1 MQPIFT
7 DEQLKNMSRENLAQA
22 LKLMQEHQT
31 KLEAKQK
38 ILEEKVHELEFLN
51 ALLSDKLTLAR
62 KKQFGSSSE
71 KYQDGYVQMNL
82 FNEAEQESDPEAAEP
97 EMEEVHPSSYKRKKR
112 KGKKEEDLS
121 AFPTAEVI
129 EHKLEGSDRYCP
141 DCGKKYKVVTTE
153 STKTLKFIPAHFEV
167 VE

>member
-1 MQPIFT
+1 MISYPYIRHNMGDTGMQPIFT

-141 DCGKKYKVVTTE
+141 DCGKNIKW
-153 STKTLKFIPAHFEV
+153 
-167 VE
+167 

>member
-71 KYQDGYVQMNL
+71 KRKTRADSASVNS
-82 FNEAEQESDPEAAEP
+82 FKKK
-97 EMEEVHPSSYKRKKR
+97 SSCPLDCPLLRYHICIHGLPQGSMALGKSCDLTHDQNMSKYISWWRNYHSNVCRGILKR
-112 KGKKEEDLS
+112 S
-121 AFPTAEVI
+121 
-129 EHKLEGSDRYCP
+129 Y
-141 DCGKKYKVVTTE
+141 
-153 STKTLKFIPAHFEV
+153 STVYLNRLVPV
-167 VE
+167 